1 MSDNSVLEALGQ
13 VEPSAAGDVFR
24 DWLRGEMRTLIAD
37 ILAEE
42 VTELCGPAYKPAGDR
57 GCRRAGGTRVG
68 LRIDGIDE
76 EIRKPRVRRHEA
88 DTSKEVRLKSY
99 DAVNRA
105 DDLRDRILRA
115 TAAGVSSRD
124 QKTLYPDSA
133 PGRSRVSRAWIVEGR
148 QRIQKLRDRDLKSER
163 FFCMLLD
170 GIVLSEDLSAIVG
183 LGITLDGR
191 KVMLDFEI
199 GAQESTEVCDALLD
213 RLVHRGLEFEGDPLA
228 VLDGSRALHNSVLKH
243 FPRARI
249 QRCLVHKER
258 NIKRCLSRR
267 HHGSVSDLFK
277 RLRSVEGEEAGR
289 EALADLERFLSR
301 HSHKALESLHE
312 AGEELITVHKLNA
325 PSTLHTTLTN
335 TNCIENPFRNTRAKI
350 GRVKRW
356 RAETDQA
363 ERWLAYSLLRAEK
376 GFRRIKGYRQIPVL
390 LKSLGWPS
398 EAVEASLRSA
408 LGPPGHPAS
417 GGNGLHSTTPHPQA
431 ESEANCRTGTGQVND
446 KELHRNEDRDRQ
458 RVSTGFGTS
467 PQAGPPHGSQQQ
479 EAQLW
484 YRAMGI
490 RT

>member
-1 MSDNSVLEALGQ
+1 MSDSSVLEALGQ

-42 VTELCGPAYKPAGDR
+42 VTELCGTAYRPSADSD
-57 GCRRAGGTRVG
+57 CRRAGGTRVNV
-68 LRIDGIDE
+68 RIDGIAE
-76 EIRKPRVRRHEA
+76 QIRKPRVRRA
-88 DTSKEVRLKSY
+88 DGSSSKEIRLRSY
-99 DAVNRA
+99 EAVNRA

-124 QKTLYPDSA
+124 QKALYPDSA
-133 PGRSRVSRAWIVEGR
+133 PGRSSISRAWIVEGR
-148 QRIQKLRDRDLKSER
+148 ERIAKLRSRDLKSER

-170 GIVLSEDLSAIVG
+170 GIVLSDDLSAIVG

-213 RLVHRGLEFEGDPLA
+213 RLVYRGLSFDGDPLA
-228 VLDGSRALHNSVLKH
+228 VLDGSKALHNSVLKH
-243 FPRARI
+243 FPRAHV

-267 HHGSVSDLFK
+267 HHGNVSDLFK

-289 EALADLERFLSR
+289 EVLSDLERFLGR
-301 HSHKALESLHE
+301 YSHKALESLHE
-312 AGEELITVHKLNA
+312 AGEELITLHKLNA
-325 PSTLHTTLTN
+325 PSTLHPSLTN

-363 ERWLAYSLLRAEK
+363 ERWLAYSLLTAEK
-376 GFRRIKGYRQIPVL
+376 GFRRIKGYRQIPQL
-390 LKSLGWPS
+390 LKSMGWPS

-408 LGPPGHPAS
+408 LAPPGHPAK

-431 ESEANCRTGTGQVND
+431 ESEANCLTGTGQ
-446 KELHRNEDRDRQ
+446 ERQ
-458 RVSTGFGTS
+458 G
-467 PQAGPPHGSQQQ
+467 
-479 EAQLW
+479 E
-484 YRAMGI
+484 
-490 RT
+490 